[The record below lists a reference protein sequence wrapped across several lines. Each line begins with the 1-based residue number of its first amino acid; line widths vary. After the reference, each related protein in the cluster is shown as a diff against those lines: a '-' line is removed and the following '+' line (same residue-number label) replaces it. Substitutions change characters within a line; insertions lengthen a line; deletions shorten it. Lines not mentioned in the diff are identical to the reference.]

1 MSDKVDKNEVIY
13 LPGDAQPEEAVAI
26 PSFDELTPRE
36 IVVEL
41 DKYIVG
47 QAAAKRAVA
56 VAVRN
61 RAKAAASSILVSRS
75 SRFSSSPRRSAAS

>member
-1 MSDKVDKNEVIY
+1 MTEKAEKDMVIY
-13 LPGDAQPEEAVAI
+13 LPGEQREEEPVAI

-47 QAAAKRAVA
+47 QAKAKTRGGDRAAQSRAAAKTD
-56 VAVRN
+56 
-61 RAKAAASSILVSRS
+61 S
-75 SRFSSSPRRSAAS
+75 